1 MAIKKL
7 TETSV
12 SKMPEKVLYDSEIK
26 GFSVRVRKSG
36 KFFSFEYKS
45 PVSFTNRRTTIGK
58 YGTITV
64 EKAREAAKRL
74 AGVVALGSDPL
85 EQKEEQ
91 KNSIKRQSQ
100 SSLRLFLHKGFLE
113 VTPES
118 SAKKAIASIERHFA
132 SLLDKPM
139 SEITAWEIDIWKYAY
154 KGKPAGA
161 NRILTSLR
169 GVFTKAVRAGLLDQ
183 SPMPTVKNVRED
195 KSQKIRYL
203 SDTEQ
208 AQLMHALEERQSKM
222 REERESYIVWCQER
236 NKEAPE
242 PHNDHFTDHIKPMI
256 ILALNTG
263 LRLGEVFDLRASDL
277 DFHAQLLTVRGSH
290 AKSGQTRQIPLNPVI
305 LQVLK
310 HWLAQ
315 TNNSELVFPSPVTG
329 DRFDNIKKAWDQV
342 RKDAGLTH
350 FRFHDLRHTFGTR
363 LAHAR
368 VDLVTIK
375 ELMGH
380 ESLETTARY
389 LHTSNERKLE
399 AVKYLNNFTGQS
411 PIG

>member
-12 SKMPEKVLYDSEIK
+12 SRMPETVLYDSEIK
-26 GFSVRVRKSG
+26 GFSVRVRKTG

-45 PVSFTNRRTTIGK
+45 PISFTNRRTTIGK

-74 AGVVALGSDPL
+74 AGVVALGTDPL
-85 EQKEEQ
+85 EQKQEQ
-91 KNSIKRQSQ
+91 KNSIKQQSQ

-113 VTPES
+113 VTPEPT
-118 SAKKAIASIERHFA
+118 AKKVIASIERHFA

-139 SEITAWEIDIWKYAY
+139 NEITAWEIDVWKRAY

-161 NRILTSLR
+161 NRIMTSLR
-169 GVFTKAVRAGLLDQ
+169 GVLTKAVRAGLLDQ
-183 SPMPTVKNVRED
+183 SPMPMVKNVRED
-195 KSQKIRYL
+195 KSKKIRYL
-203 SDTEQ
+203 SDIEQ
-208 AQLMHALEERQSKM
+208 KQLMLALEERQNRM
-222 REERESYIVWCQER
+222 RKERESYIAWCQER
-236 NKEAPE
+236 NKEAPK
-242 PHNDHFTDHIKPMI
+242 PHDSNFTDHIKPMI

-263 LRLGEVFDLRASDL
+263 LRLGEIFDLRVSDL

-290 AKSGQTRQIPLNPVI
+290 AKSGQTRQIPLNPEISLV
-305 LQVLK
+305 LQNWLSQNK
-310 HWLAQ
+310 HC
-315 TNNSELVFPSPVTG
+315 ELVFPSPVTG

-342 RKDAGLTH
+342 RGDASLTH

-399 AVKYLNNFTGQS
+399 AVKLLES
-411 PIG
+411 